1 MAKVTLPKVS
11 IIEPL
16 PAESSFFMSTE
27 IKNLIKTVKRVSL
40 NPSNSQ
46 KTKDLAKEAIK
57 HLYKLLKEEHE

>member
-1 MAKVTLPKVS
+1 
-11 IIEPL
+11 
-16 PAESSFFMSTE
+16 MSVE

-57 HLYKLLKEEHE
+57 HLYKLLREEHEGI